1 MNTTPQKTVYI
12 RTFGCQMNEH
22 DSLKIKL
29 MLVGMGYVSTDTP
42 NNADL
47 ILYNTCTIR
56 EKAHHKAVSELGRA
70 KDFKESRPDCIV
82 GICGCVAQQD
92 GEALLE
98 RFPGVDFAFGPDQI
112 PELPRLIGEAI
123 AGKRTMALELIDDPA
138 TYVFLDQTPDLS
150 KTDISEQKPHQASA
164 FVSIMKGCNCACSYC
179 IVPSVR
185 GREVCR
191 TPSDIISEIALLA
204 DSGIAEVVLLGQNV
218 NAYDSRR
225 SKGFVGDSEGMRLAE
240 LIRRISSE
248 TDVSRIRFTS
258 PHPRDVD
265 EELIKQFADNEK
277 LMPHMHLPLQSG
289 SDAMLKKMRRG
300 YKRDRYLEIASELR
314 ATRPGMSI
322 TTDIIAGFC
331 GESESDFEDTL
342 DVMNRVKFDSI
353 FAFKYSTRPGTEA
366 ALKFD
371 DDVSEAVKSE
381 RLARVLD
388 LGRATTRQKNELMV
402 GKKSE
407 ALVMKCGGDGNVHLK
422 GRLPDNR
429 IIHFTGH
436 ADHVGH
442 IVPVQVTKAND
453 NSLGGEAIE

>member
-22 DSLKIKL
+22 DSLKIKR
-29 MLVGMGYVSTDTP
+29 MLADLGYVSTDTP

-70 KDFKESRPDCIV
+70 RDYKSNRPDSLV

-92 GEALLE
+92 GDALLD
-98 RFPGVDFAFGPDQI
+98 RFPELDFAFGPDQI
-112 PELPRLIGEAI
+112 SELPRLIGEAR
-123 AGKRTMALELIDDPA
+123 AGKRASALDLIDDPA
-138 TYVFLDQTPDLS
+138 EYLFLDQEPS
-150 KTDISEQKPHQASA
+150 SSELHSPNA

-191 TPSDIISEIALLA
+191 APKDILSEISSLP
-204 DSGIAEVVLLGQNV
+204 DQGISEVVLLGQNV

-225 SKGFVGDSEGMRLAE
+225 SKGFSGDGIRLAE
-240 LIRRISSE
+240 LIRIISSE
-248 TDVSRIRFTS
+248 TDIRRIRFTS

-265 EELIKQFADNEK
+265 DALIREFAENEK

-289 SDAMLKKMRRG
+289 SDVMLKKMRRG
-300 YKRDRYLEIASELR
+300 YGREKYLEIASSLR
-314 ATRPGMSI
+314 RARANISI

-331 GESESDFEDTL
+331 GESEDDFEQTL
-342 DVMNRVKFDSI
+342 DIMRRVEFDSI

-366 ALKFD
+366 ARKFD
-371 DDVSEAVKSE
+371 DDVSDAIKSE
-381 RLARVLD
+381 RLERILD
-388 LGRATTRQKNELMV
+388 LGRKTTRVRNEGMV
-402 GKKSE
+402 GKHSDV
-407 ALVMKCGGDGNVHLK
+407 LVMGFGRNDKKMLK
-422 GRLPDNR
+422 GRSPENR
-429 IIHFTGH
+429 IVHFAGH
-436 ADHVGH
+436 ADLIGH
-442 IVPVQVTKAND
+442 IVPVRVTKAND
-453 NSLGGEAIE
+453 NSLGGEVIE